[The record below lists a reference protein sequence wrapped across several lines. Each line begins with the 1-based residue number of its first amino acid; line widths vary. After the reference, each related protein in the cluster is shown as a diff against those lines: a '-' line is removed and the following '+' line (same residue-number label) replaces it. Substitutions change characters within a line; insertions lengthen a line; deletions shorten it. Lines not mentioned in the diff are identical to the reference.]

1 MFVFQST
8 MFVFR
13 ATQGIAFEVGG
24 SVLHLEMITLFRLR
38 HFTLNLTL
46 GFNANI
52 RCKKNHVRKRHDF
65 KYYKAIFIRKQ
76 SHHRY
81 ENVLEMKH

>member
-1 MFVFQST
+1 MPTSG
-8 MFVFR
+8 
-13 ATQGIAFEVGG
+13 A
-24 SVLHLEMITLFRLR
+24 
-38 HFTLNLTL
+38 
-46 GFNANI
+46 
-52 RCKKNHVRKRHDF
+52 KKNHVRKRHDF